1 MLTGLGLVALLAW
14 FFYRS
19 LLAFVL
25 LLPLTGIYRKL
36 KGKERRRR
44 LFEQMERQFMDAL
57 AALAGALKAGYS
69 VDHALTEA
77 WREMVLLYGEGALIS
92 REFGR
97 MQSLL
102 EMNRRPEEVFVE
114 FAERSRLED
123 AAVFAEVFAVA
134 GRSGG
139 DLILVI
145 SKTTEMI
152 GEKLRAEQEIRTA
165 IRARQFEQK
174 IMNGMPLGIL
184 AYMEVVSAGYL
195 SPMYGTVSGILI
207 MSLGLI
213 LYGAAYLL
221 GKKLT
226 EIEV

>member
-1 MLTGLGLVALLAW
+1 MLTGIGFTAVLAW

-19 LLAFVL
+19 LIAFL
-25 LLPLTGIYRKL
+25 FLLPLVEVYRKL
-36 KGKERRRR
+36 KRKERRRQM
-44 LFEQMERQFMDAL
+44 FEQMERQFMDAL
-57 AALAGALKAGYS
+57 ASLAGALKAGYS

-77 WREMVLLYGEGALIS
+77 WREMVLLYGENALIS

-97 MQSLL
+97 MQSRL
-102 EMNRRPEEVFVE
+102 EMNRRPEEVLME
-114 FAERSRLED
+114 FAQRSRLED

-184 AYMEVVSAGYL
+184 AYMEVVSPGYMA
-195 SPMYGTVSGILI
+195 PMYGTIRGIFI
-207 MSLGLI
+207 MSLGLL

-221 GKKLT
+221 GKKMT

>member
-1 MLTGLGLVALLAW
+1 
-14 FFYRS
+14 
-19 LLAFVL
+19 
-25 LLPLTGIYRKL
+25 
-36 KGKERRRR
+36 
-44 LFEQMERQFMDAL
+44 MDAL
-57 AALAGALKAGYS
+57 ASLAGALKAGYS

-77 WREMVLLYGEGALIS
+77 WREMVLLYGENALIS

-97 MQSLL
+97 MQSRL
-102 EMNRRPEEVFVE
+102 EMNRRPEEVLME
-114 FAERSRLED
+114 FAQRSRLED

-184 AYMEVVSAGYL
+184 AYMEVVSPGYMA
-195 SPMYGTVSGILI
+195 PMYGTIRGIFI
-207 MSLGLI
+207 MSLGLL

-221 GKKLT
+221 GKKMT

>member
-1 MLTGLGLVALLAW
+1 MAGAALSALLAW

-19 LLAFVL
+19 LSAFVF
-25 LLPLTGIYRKL
+25 LLPFAVVYGKL
-36 KGKERRRR
+36 KQKERRRR

-57 AALAGALKAGYS
+57 SALAGALKTGYS

-77 WREMVLLYGEGALIS
+77 WREMVLLYGEDALIS

-97 MQSLL
+97 MQSRL
-102 EMNRRPEEVFVE
+102 EMNRRPEEVLVE
-114 FAERSRLED
+114 FAQRSRLED

-145 SKTTEMI
+145 SRTTEMI

-165 IRARQFEQK
+165 IRARQLEQK
-174 IMNGMPLGIL
+174 IMSGMPLGIL
-184 AYMEVVSAGYL
+184 AYMEMVSPGYL
-195 SPMYGTVSGILI
+195 SPVYGTISGVVI
-207 MSLGLI
+207 MSLGLF

-221 GKKLT
+221 GRKLT

>member
-1 MLTGLGLVALLAW
+1 
-14 FFYRS
+14 
-19 LLAFVL
+19 
-25 LLPLTGIYRKL
+25 
-36 KGKERRRR
+36 
-44 LFEQMERQFMDAL
+44 MDAL
-57 AALAGALKAGYS
+57 TALAGALKAGYS
-69 VDHALTEA
+69 VDHALTET
-77 WREMVLLYGEGALIS
+77 WREMTLLYGENALIS

-97 MQSLL
+97 MQSRL

-123 AAVFAEVFAVA
+123 AEVFAEVFAVA

-145 SKTTEMI
+145 SRTTEMI

-184 AYMEVVSAGYL
+184 GYMEVVSSGYL
-195 SPMYGTVSGILI
+195 SPVYGTVSGVLI
-207 MSLGLI
+207 MSLGLV

>member
-1 MLTGLGLVALLAW
+1 MGIGLAALIAW

-19 LLAFVL
+19 VLAFAI
-25 LLPLTGIYRKL
+25 LLPMTGVYWKL
-36 KGKERRRR
+36 KQEERRRC

-77 WREMVLLYGEGALIS
+77 WQEMALLYGEGALIS

-114 FAERSRLED
+114 FAGRSRLED

-174 IMNGMPLGIL
+174 IMSGMPLGIL
-184 AYMEVVSAGYL
+184 AYMEMVSPGYL
-195 SPMYGTVSGILI
+195 SPMYGTVSGVLI
-207 MSLGLI
+207 MSLSLG

-221 GKKLT
+221 GKKLV